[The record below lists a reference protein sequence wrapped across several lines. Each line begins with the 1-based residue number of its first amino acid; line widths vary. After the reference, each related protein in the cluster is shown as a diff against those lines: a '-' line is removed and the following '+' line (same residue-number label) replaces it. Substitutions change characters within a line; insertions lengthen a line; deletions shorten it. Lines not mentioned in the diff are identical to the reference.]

1 MQTLAKFLA
10 SPQSLQLGEINATG
24 ESRIAN
30 LNFRWYQFASLELCT
45 LSGIDLNLEI
55 GPSRIT
61 RSAPYHYYIENTF
74 DSECIE

>member
-1 MQTLAKFLA
+1 MTSERVTFIKVLWK
-10 SPQSLQLGEINATG
+10 STRPESS
-24 ESRIAN
+24 SRIAN